1 MPPRSSA
8 VHTPLP
14 GPRARQ
20 LIDRGSFDLQNVYR
34 SAIFDDVASHGTT
47 LVDVDGNS
55 FLDLF
60 SSFALGALG
69 YAPGSRDD
77 AALVTL
83 TAAYCLL
90 PCALK
95 LLAATLLYTLII
107 RRPP

>member
-1 MPPRSSA
+1 MRRLVA
-8 VHTPLP
+8 FLLALAAGLALP
-14 GPRARQ
+14 
-20 LIDRGSFDLQNVYR
+20 
-34 SAIFDDVASHGTT
+34 
-47 LVDVDGNS
+47 
-55 FLDLF
+55 
-60 SSFALGALG
+60 ALGALG

-77 AALVTL
+77 AALATL